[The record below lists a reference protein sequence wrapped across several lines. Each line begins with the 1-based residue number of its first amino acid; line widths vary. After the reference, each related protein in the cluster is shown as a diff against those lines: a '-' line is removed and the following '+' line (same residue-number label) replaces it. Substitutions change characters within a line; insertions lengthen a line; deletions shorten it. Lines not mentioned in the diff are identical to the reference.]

1 MIKAIFWEIVKLYKF
16 LLKVLTVHVYFTT
29 MEERRELKTLL
40 DLNGL
45 IYIKTV
51 GYDEIYIHESLLVS
65 TNSEVSMDE
74 LDFII

>member
-1 MIKAIFWEIVKLYKF
+1 M
-16 LLKVLTVHVYFTT
+16 HVYFTT
-29 MEERRELKTLL
+29 MEERLELKTLL

-45 IYIKTV
+45 IFIKTV
-51 GYDEIYIHESLLVS
+51 GYDEIYIHESLLES

>member
-1 MIKAIFWEIVKLYKF
+1 
-16 LLKVLTVHVYFTT
+16 
-29 MEERRELKTLL
+29 MEERLELKTLL

-45 IYIKTV
+45 IFIKTV
-51 GYDEIYIHESLLVS
+51 GYDEIYIHESLLES